1 MEGKALHRS
10 NYGVKTYTPEEIKNQ
25 WKEVVEVKLLNR
37 LELSQR
43 GPFIKLADL
52 GDCSVFL

>member
-1 MEGKALHRS
+1 MKEKIDIMDDKVLHCS

-37 LELSQR
+37 MEL
-43 GPFIKLADL
+43 P
-52 GDCSVFL
+52 